1 MSLQVL
7 KVFTDGAS
15 RGNPGEAGIGV
26 VIYRDKE
33 SETLVEIGEYI
44 GVTTNNVAEYTAL
57 IRGLQAAGKLGA
69 QKVEVY
75 ADSELMI
82 KQMNGQYKVKNEGLR
97 PLYQQAK
104 ALSREFAGCT
114 FTHIPR
120 EKNKQADQLA
130 NRGIENKGKKAVE
143 QGSLVTD
150 PGLFENIFP
159 EARGT
164 TGQNFRRDDQLSAV
178 WVEESETQV
187 RSWVRV
193 APGIS
198 RENLAVGEK
207 MMLVK
212 VYFKKGASVPRHS
225 HPHEQSSYIVQGKLF
240 YKIGDEELVLE
251 KGESLIIPGGVEH
264 EAVALEDTVDVNTFV
279 PVRED
284 YL

>member
-1 MSLQVL
+1 MQVL

-26 VIYRDKE
+26 AIYGQD
-33 SETLVEIGEYI
+33 SEILVEIGEYI
-44 GVTTNNVAEYTAL
+44 GVATNNVAEYTAM
-57 IRGLQAAGKLGA
+57 IRGLQAAKKLGGG
-69 QKVEVY
+69 KVEIY

-82 KQMNGQYKVKNEGLR
+82 KQMKGLYKVKNEGLQ
-97 PLYQQAK
+97 PLYRQAQ
-104 ALSREFAGCT
+104 ALCQELDGCT
-114 FTHIPR
+114 FTHVPR
-120 EKNKQADQLA
+120 EKNKRADALA
-130 NRGIENKGKKAVE
+130 NKGIDNKGKKGAVQQVALE
-143 QGSLVTD
+143 EDQ
-150 PGLFENIFP
+150 GLFENVFP

-164 TGQNFRRDDQLSAV
+164 TGNNFRRDEKLSVA
-178 WVEESETQV
+178 WVEESETEV

-198 RENLAVGEK
+198 REILAVGEK

-212 VYFKKGASVPRHS
+212 FNFKKGALVARHS
-225 HPHEQSSYIVQGKLF
+225 HPHEQSSYIVQGKLL

-251 KGESLIIPGGVEH
+251 KGEGIIIPGGVEH

-284 YL
+284 FL